1 MKLEK
6 FPFKS
11 CKWWSTNAVLKSLFF
26 TKATGAVLQ
35 MTLNWTGGWCVSFS
49 HCNSQCYT
57 FVPFVLEEF
66 RFKKCVIGPFSA
78 QRIVIVQLLLHA
90 WFFGTF
96 IFPFI
101 CALCFGGW
109 GKDIYCTFCLLCAC
123 QSNFESPGYW
133 NIKPCLTTNSFY
145 PSNSTVHWKSIKE
158 NQKWLLTPSEIKQ
171 ILFFSLTS
179 FSITI
184 TDVLMK
190 SLACC
195 SC

>member
-1 MKLEK
+1 MWVLAIVIHSVTLLSLL
-6 FPFKS
+6 FWKS
-11 CKWWSTNAVLKSLFF
+11 LGLKSASLVHFLPRGLWLFNYYF
-26 TKATGAVLQ
+26 MPDFLVL
-35 MTLNWTGGWCVSFS
+35 LFS
-49 HCNSQCYT
+49 LS
-57 FVPFVLEEF
+57 FVP
-66 RFKKCVIGPFSA
+66 SA
-78 QRIVIVQLLLHA
+78 LVHC
-90 WFFGTF
+90 WM
-96 IFPFI
+96 
-101 CALCFGGW
+101 
-109 GKDIYCTFCLLCAC
+109 GKRYIYCTFCLLCAC

-158 NQKWLLTPSEIKQ
+158 NQKWLLTPSETKQ

>member
-109 GKDIYCTFCLLCAC
+109 GKDIQYTVHFVCFVLVKAILSHRDTEILNLAWPRTVSIPQTLLCI
-123 QSNFESPGYW
+123 G
-133 NIKPCLTTNSFY
+133 
-145 PSNSTVHWKSIKE
+145 
-158 NQKWLLTPSEIKQ
+158 NQ
-171 ILFFSLTS
+171 
-179 FSITI
+179 
-184 TDVLMK
+184 
-190 SLACC
+190 
-195 SC
+195 